1 MAERTFQRLQHIIR
15 ENGAGFVLLID
26 PDKLSRSA
34 IAESI
39 PRAVEQGVD
48 VLFIGGTFLFQQEF
62 NPFVEAVK
70 KAAGDTPV
78 VLFPGSIFQLSPHAD
93 ALLYLSLI
101 SSRNAEFLIGNQVQ
115 AAPLVWKM
123 GLETIACAYMMV
135 ESGKLTSAAFLSNS
149 HPIPRDK
156 PDVAV
161 AHALAAQ
168 YLGMKL
174 VYLEAGSG
182 AQQTVPVGMIS
193 AVSRVVELPLIVGGG
208 IRSPEEAAKKVA
220 AGASFVVVGNYF
232 EDQTNWQ
239 LLGEFA
245 DAIHR
250 SRRPQ

>member
-1 MAERTFQRLQHIIR
+1 MAQRTFQTLQTIVR

-26 PDKLSRSA
+26 PDKLSRPA
-34 IAESI
+34 ITETI
-39 PRAVEQGVD
+39 PLAVEQGVD
-48 VLFIGGTFLFQQEF
+48 VLFIG
-62 NPFVEAVK
+62 
-70 KAAGDTPV
+70 
-78 VLFPGSIFQLSPHAD
+78 FQLSPHAD

-182 AQQTVPVGMIS
+182 AQQTVPEEMIS

-208 IRSPEEAAKKVA
+208 IRSPEEAAKKVT